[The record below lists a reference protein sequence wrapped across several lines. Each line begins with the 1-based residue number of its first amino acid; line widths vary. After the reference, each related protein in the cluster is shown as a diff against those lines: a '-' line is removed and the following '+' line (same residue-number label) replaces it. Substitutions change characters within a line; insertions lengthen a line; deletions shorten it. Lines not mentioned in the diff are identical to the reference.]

1 MPVIKASPAK
11 KATPGR
17 PKDVDKDLVFLY
29 QMITTQGQ
37 FKPEWKVIA
46 EKLGITTNAAHKR
59 WNRIKVRLEDLTKE
73 TEGET
78 LEDVDAQDE
87 E

>member
-17 PKDVDKDLVFLY
+17 PKDMDKDLVFLY

-37 FKPEWKVIA
+37 FKVKIQIFIFVIM
-46 EKLGITTNAAHKR
+46 LMPSH
-59 WNRIKVRLEDLTKE
+59 
-73 TEGET
+73 
-78 LEDVDAQDE
+78 
-87 E
+87 